1 MNADALLL
9 IFYVLLSITPPYI
22 DKATSFP
29 NYLNELTARDTSEFG
44 KSA

>member
-22 DKATSFP
+22 DKATSLF
-29 NYLNELTARDTSEFG
+29 RII
-44 KSA
+44 